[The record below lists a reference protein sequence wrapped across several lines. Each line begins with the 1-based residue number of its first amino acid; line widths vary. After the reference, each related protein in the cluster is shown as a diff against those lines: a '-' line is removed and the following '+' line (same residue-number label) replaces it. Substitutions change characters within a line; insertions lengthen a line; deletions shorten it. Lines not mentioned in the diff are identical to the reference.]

1 MLIYT
6 ISEITNTILTYD
18 NTKTSTT
25 LCTDVD
31 NAIYNIPVTNFKYY
45 NLTTNTYT
53 TYSNICISTNGWLGF
68 TNSIAE
74 YGYGGS
80 NQSPLNT
87 LRYFSFNAR
96 STITYYFD
104 SSNNLFISSV
114 GSSTAKTNPF
124 AIIIKISP
132 TGLIQV
138 YYSSIGTST
147 KPLIIGFV
155 GNNSSATTDDIF
167 YSTFN
172 GVNAFVQ
179 SNINGK
185 LLNFDFSGLSFLI
198 NGAVSSPDI
207 YTYTSAYG
215 YTEADITAIT
225 GFEFPTPTITA
236 PVISSI
242 NGTSPTNLNPTIS
255 ITINPSSIDAS
266 TTRYAYSTD
275 GNTYY
280 DITNTS
286 DSGYQ
291 LSSPLK
297 ISASSFTNGTNYSFT
312 LRAYNGVYSTASNAL
327 SSTIYIPAIAPVITS
342 VTASS
347 QTAIINFT
355 QIPSDSTITKYG
367 YLVNGSTPIYINQTT
382 SPLTITGL
390 TNGTSYT
397 FAIVA
402 NNGTDSQLSNSFTIL
417 IRPALQE
424 LLTSD
429 ATETIMLNA
438 GYTLQQLKAAG
449 FTGNKPTTTSELL
462 NSLSFFHPAKITLA
476 ADIVSNTPFSLKTDS
491 TVPITITTTANA
503 IKLYIRS

>member
-1 MLIYT
+1 MLLSDGSLRAT
-6 ISEITNTILTYD
+6 GANSNGQLGDGTTTQ
-18 NTKTSTT
+18 KTLFVSMLDSNGSMSNGLNLPEFTPP
-25 LCTDVD
+25 
-31 NAIYNIPVTNFKYY
+31 AAAPV
-45 NLTTNTYT
+45 
-53 TYSNICISTNGWLGF
+53 
-68 TNSIAE
+68 
-74 YGYGGS
+74 
-80 NQSPLNT
+80 
-87 LRYFSFNAR
+87 
-96 STITYYFD
+96 
-104 SSNNLFISSV
+104 
-114 GSSTAKTNPF
+114 
-124 AIIIKISP
+124 
-132 TGLIQV
+132 
-138 YYSSIGTST
+138 
-147 KPLIIGFV
+147 
-155 GNNSSATTDDIF
+155 
-167 YSTFN
+167 
-172 GVNAFVQ
+172 
-179 SNINGK
+179 
-185 LLNFDFSGLSFLI
+185 
-198 NGAVSSPDI
+198 
-207 YTYTSAYG
+207 
-215 YTEADITAIT
+215 
-225 GFEFPTPTITA
+225 ITA
-236 PVISSI
+236 PVITAPVITSI

-312 LRAYNGVYSTASNAL
+312 LRAYNGVYSTASNPV
-327 SSTIYIPAIAPVITS
+327 SSTVYIPALAPVITS

-367 YLVNGSTPIYINQTT
+367 YIINGSSTPIYIVQTT

-402 NNGTDSQLSNSFTIL
+402 NNGTDSPTSNSFGPIL
-417 IRPALQE
+417 IKPTLQE
-424 LLTSD
+424 LLNSD
-429 ATETIMLNA
+429 ATETTMLNA

-491 TVPITITTTANA
+491 TVPITITTNSKTIN
-503 IKLYIRS
+503 IFVNQ